1 MPPGAKAVASCYDE
15 RVQDQDPEESE
26 RAAPSEAT
34 LLLSSLAKGDRPAQD
49 RLLELVYE
57 ELRRMAGS
65 ALRKERADH
74 TLQAT
79 ALVNE
84 AWMKLVDQENV
95 DWQGRGH
102 FLAVASMAMRR
113 VLVDHAR
120 TKKRLKRGGGM
131 QREELHS
138 AIEDLQGGLDQR
150 LDILDL
156 HEGLEA
162 LAEHSERAAK
172 VVELRF
178 FGGVSE
184 SQAAEIL
191 GVSRPTVTR
200 DWRAAH
206 AWLTQWMSREGDD
219 E

>member
-1 MPPGAKAVASCYDE
+1 MQDHPPQDPPGPD
-15 RVQDQDPEESE
+15 
-26 RAAPSEAT
+26 PSEAT
-34 LLLSSLAKGDRPAQD
+34 LLLASLSQGDRPAQD
-49 RLLELVYE
+49 RLLELVYA
-57 ELRRMAGS
+57 ELRRMAGA
-65 ALRKERADH
+65 ALRKERSDH
-74 TLQAT
+74 TLQPT

-84 AWMKLVDQENV
+84 AWMKLVDQDKV
-95 DWQGRGH
+95 DWQGQGH
-102 FLAVASMAMRR
+102 FLAVASIAMRR

-120 TKKRLKRGGGM
+120 TKQRLKRGGGV

-138 AIEDLQGGLDQR
+138 AIEDHGQDLELR
-150 LDILDL
+150 LDLLDL

-162 LAEHSERAAK
+162 LAEHSERAAR

-200 DWRAAH
+200 DWRAAQ
-206 AWLTQWMSREGDD
+206 AWLTQRMNQDSGD